1 MDAVFQ
7 FFGFGVP
14 TQHDA
19 NNNATTANST
29 AGNGTNPD
37 GTSSGQGSSRNV
49 NKPPEERDPPPIAG
63 YAAPSHMTAIG
74 VQPFDAVFPPDGE
87 HQVYAEEESFDFY
100 RLVACAVS
108 LRVIGLITVFVGLAE
123 LSVGIWVAYYIPNVR
138 LGSWW
143 AVLLPV
149 LAGESDC
156 RPRSHTMVHGERSTH
171 PTRSLAL
178 SPAPS
183 PMIRCQASGRRAP

>member
-1 MDAVFQ
+1 MDGVFQ

-14 TQHDA
+14 SQHDA
-19 NNNATTANST
+19 NNNATTNST
-29 AGNGTNPD
+29 TGNGTNPD

-108 LRVIGLITVFVGLAE
+108 LRVIGLLTVFTGLAE
-123 LSVGIWVAYYIPNVR
+123 LGVGIWVASYIPNVR

-149 LAGESDC
+149 LAGERDC
-156 RPRSHTMVHGERSTH
+156 RPPSHRGPRSTQH
-171 PTRSLAL
+171 SPHTLPRSVPGT
-178 SPAPS
+178 SPL
-183 PMIRCQASGRRAP
+183 IRGQASGRRAR